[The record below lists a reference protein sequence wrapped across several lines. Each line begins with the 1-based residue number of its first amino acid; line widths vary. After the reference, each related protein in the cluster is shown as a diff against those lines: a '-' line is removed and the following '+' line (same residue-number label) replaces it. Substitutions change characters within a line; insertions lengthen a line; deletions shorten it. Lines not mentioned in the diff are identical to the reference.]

1 MQTTT
6 NCVIYVGQ
14 NSRNSVIGTVVGDP
28 SVVKG
33 AIQQYQKA
41 IGPLNNRA
49 AFNDF
54 VRQNPNLFQ
63 ISACTPID
71 TATI

>member
-1 MQTTT
+1 MQT

-14 NSRNSVIGTVVGDP
+14 DTKNPVLGMVFGEA
-28 SVVKG
+28 SVVRG

-41 IGPLNNRA
+41 VGPLTNRA

-54 VRQNPNLFQ
+54 VQQNNKQFQ
-63 ISACTPID
+63 IAACVPID
-71 TATI
+71 AALI